1 MLYPIKE
8 EALTILIEGHIRLL
22 HIRDRI
28 KKMFWPMI
36 CKQIFQENNYKPYIS
51 MVTFL
56 NFNLFLENERLKEPQ
71 ALFQITMT
79 LKN

>member
-1 MLYPIKE
+1 MLYSIKE

-36 CKQIFQENNYKPYIS
+36 CKQIFQENNYKS
-51 MVTFL
+51 
-56 NFNLFLENERLKEPQ
+56 
-71 ALFQITMT
+71 
-79 LKN
+79 